1 MTTKWLKPNNKKLS
15 NILKDNAYQQKAIGV
30 SVSKLCIET
39 KVAKLEL
46 NSKSE
51 INAISDHKK
60 RVSNKAR
67 VIKISLTNLGE
78 HITDIYVTE
87 TGTTELENL
96 SHNII
101 DIFII
106 ET

>member
-1 MTTKWLKPNNKKLS
+1 MNKKWLKPNNEILS

-39 KVAKLEL
+39 EEAKLEL

-60 RVSNKAR
+60 QVSNKAR

-78 HITDIYVTE
+78 HITDIYITE
-87 TGTTELENL
+87 TDTTELENL

-101 DIFII
+101 GIFII